1 MRGLALAL
9 AIAGLLPAAAAAQ
22 GRQRPPVPDTQ
33 RQRPDTGAVRG
44 DTTRDTTSV
53 GRGRGLPRTPTRQF
67 PAPDSVL
74 TQLLARPGFQATRY
88 AADSVQLLADE
99 KEIRLAGHGLIEREG
114 STLEADT
121 VRYVEA
127 TCAVHAAGSPKLFDA
142 AGVLVGEG
150 MEYDACNK
158 TGIVGHATTDFQ
170 QGTGTWFL
178 RGDLAVDNVEDRV
191 YASGATITS
200 CDLTEAHYHFSARQV
215 KYVSKRLMVSRP
227 AVLYVADVPVAW
239 LPFVFQDVR
248 KGRRSGV
255 LPLQFGINDIV
266 RFDTDYQRHIA
277 NVGYYWAISD
287 YADAQV
293 SMDWYAQRFTAING
307 RLRYRWLDRFLAGGF
322 AWQELQ
328 EASGSSSRRLSWSHQ
343 QQFSLASQLTA
354 NIDYATSARVI
365 SNNAVDPI
373 LAVGTIDS
381 RLNYQRRFSFGVLN
395 IGGSRTQ
402 SLDKPQVTATLPSLS
417 FTPNPIA
424 LTSWMLWQPTLSFTN
439 SLQQNA
445 GSGVPVV
452 TLPGRADTLF
462 TDSRSSQLAI
472 ASPFRVGRW
481 DIQNSLSISDEWS
494 NRRSEQVIIDP
505 DDSSTVV
512 RTTAETFQTGVDWT
526 LGVGLPVL
534 FQGSWNLAPGVQMVN
549 TAGGPYW
556 VRNQYTNGAFV
567 SQGKRFQ
574 FSASLSPTFY
584 GLFPG
589 IGPYARIRHAFS
601 PSFSWAMAPSADV
614 PLEYATAVAQGRP
627 PTTTRVPGRHTI
639 SMGLSQN
646 FEAKLRPPPRAAA
659 DTAASTGEPPEGRKL
674 RLLSLQSDAIGYDFE
689 QAKEPGRTGWTTQTW
704 GNTVSSDLIRG
715 FSFRF
720 AMDLWDGP
728 VGQQSSSFSPYL
740 TSVAT
745 GFGLGA
751 STFATVGRLL
761 GLSTGGVAV
770 AAADSAADTLSTRN
784 PTEAGRNLQQA
795 FQRGPLATQYTTVDR
810 LTPGRGGTS
819 FQANLNFSLQ
829 RTRPLPGDTLQ
840 RLPSGS
846 TNSMLSGNVT
856 FSPTRHWTVSWQTS
870 YNFTQGTFSD
880 HVLRLDRDLHDWRAT
895 FTFVRSPNG
904 NFLFNFFIALIDEPD
919 LKFEYDQRN
928 VR

>member
-1 MRGLALAL
+1 
-9 AIAGLLPAAAAAQ
+9 
-22 GRQRPPVPDTQ
+22 
-33 RQRPDTGAVRG
+33 
-44 DTTRDTTSV
+44 
-53 GRGRGLPRTPTRQF
+53 
-67 PAPDSVL
+67 
-74 TQLLARPGFQATRY
+74 
-88 AADSVQLLADE
+88 
-99 KEIRLAGHGLIEREG
+99 
-114 STLEADT
+114 
-121 VRYVEA
+121 
-127 TCAVHAAGSPKLFDA
+127 
-142 AGVLVGEG
+142 
-150 MEYDACNK
+150 
-158 TGIVGHATTDFQ
+158 
-170 QGTGTWFL
+170 
-178 RGDLAVDNVEDRV
+178 
-191 YASGATITS
+191 
-200 CDLTEAHYHFSARQV
+200 
-215 KYVSKRLMVSRP
+215 
-227 AVLYVADVPVAW
+227 
-239 LPFVFQDVR
+239 
-248 KGRRSGV
+248 
-255 LPLQFGINDIV
+255 
-266 RFDTDYQRHIA
+266 
-277 NVGYYWAISD
+277 
-287 YADAQV
+287 
-293 SMDWYAQRFTAING
+293 
-307 RLRYRWLDRFLAGGF
+307 
-322 AWQELQ
+322 
-328 EASGSSSRRLSWSHQ
+328 
-343 QQFSLASQLTA
+343 
-354 NIDYATSARVI
+354 
-365 SNNAVDPI
+365 
-373 LAVGTIDS
+373 
-381 RLNYQRRFSFGVLN
+381 
-395 IGGSRTQ
+395 
-402 SLDKPQVTATLPSLS
+402 
-417 FTPNPIA
+417 
-424 LTSWMLWQPTLSFTN
+424 
-439 SLQQNA
+439 
-445 GSGVPVV
+445 
-452 TLPGRADTLF
+452 
-462 TDSRSSQLAI
+462 
-472 ASPFRVGRW
+472 
-481 DIQNSLSISDEWS
+481 
-494 NRRSEQVIIDP
+494 
-505 DDSSTVV
+505 
-512 RTTAETFQTGVDWT
+512 
-526 LGVGLPVL
+526 
-534 FQGSWNLAPGVQMVN
+534 
-549 TAGGPYW
+549 
-556 VRNQYTNGAFV
+556 
-567 SQGKRFQ
+567 
-574 FSASLSPTFY
+574 
-584 GLFPG
+584 
-589 IGPYARIRHAFS
+589 
-601 PSFSWAMAPSADV
+601 
-614 PLEYATAVAQGRP
+614 
-627 PTTTRVPGRHTI
+627 
-639 SMGLSQN
+639 MGLSQN